1 MALVS
6 VIIPIYKAEKYI
18 ERCTRSLFSQTL
30 DDMEFVFID
39 DCSPDNSVDVLMRV
53 IEEYPERA
61 SQVVLLR
68 NEQNRGSAYTRAKG
82 MEAVTG
88 EYLGFCDSDD
98 WCEHDMYE
106 KMYESAIKS
115 DADLVCCG
123 VFCERDSI
131 AEECVYPYDNETK
144 NKVFNYLHMEGV
156 PFSAIWNKLFKL
168 EFIRAKKIDFILGAN
183 HWEDMGITL
192 RARSLSSCTVIIN
205 KAFYHYNCQNQS
217 SMCHKIN
224 IDSYKERMICAGALC
239 EYFKQNASDV
249 YNEYK
254 KYFAYLCFMSKKIF
268 YSPEYYDFDM
278 WRNQLRFANKYI
290 LLFSPVPVQE
300 RVKYW
305 LTTILPSKMAR
316 WLMEKRNHKSR
327 LPKR

>member
-1 MALVS
+1 MAKVS
-6 VIIPIYKAEKYI
+6 VIIPVFNVEKYI

-39 DCSPDNSVDVLMRV
+39 DCSPDNSVNVLKRV

-68 NEQNRGSAYTRAKG
+68 NEQNRGSAYARAKG
-82 MEAVTG
+82 LEVVTG

-123 VFCERDSI
+123 MVYRRDLEQI
-131 AEECVYPYDNETK
+131 VANYPYRDETIDCI
-144 NKVFNYLHMEGV
+144 FSYRTMEGGIY
-156 PFSAIWNKLFKL
+156 SSMCNKLFKSDFL
-168 EFIRAKKIDFILGAN
+168 REKQIDFIFGAN

-205 KAFYHYNCQNQS
+205 KALYHYNCQNQS

-278 WRNQLRFANKYI
+278 WRNQLRFSNKYI

-305 LTTILPSKMAR
+305 LTTMLPSKMAK
-316 WLMEKRNHKSR
+316 WLMEKRNLKSR
-327 LPKR
+327 LPKK

>member
-1 MALVS
+1 
-6 VIIPIYKAEKYI
+6 
-18 ERCTRSLFSQTL
+18 
-30 DDMEFVFID
+30 
-39 DCSPDNSVDVLMRV
+39 
-53 IEEYPERA
+53 
-61 SQVVLLR
+61 
-68 NEQNRGSAYTRAKG
+68 
-82 MEAVTG
+82 
-88 EYLGFCDSDD
+88 
-98 WCEHDMYE
+98 
-106 KMYESAIKS
+106 
-115 DADLVCCG
+115 
-123 VFCERDSI
+123 
-131 AEECVYPYDNETK
+131 
-144 NKVFNYLHMEGV
+144 
-156 PFSAIWNKLFKL
+156 
-168 EFIRAKKIDFILGAN
+168 
-183 HWEDMGITL
+183 
-192 RARSLSSCTVIIN
+192 
-205 KAFYHYNCQNQS
+205 
-217 SMCHKIN
+217 MCHKIN